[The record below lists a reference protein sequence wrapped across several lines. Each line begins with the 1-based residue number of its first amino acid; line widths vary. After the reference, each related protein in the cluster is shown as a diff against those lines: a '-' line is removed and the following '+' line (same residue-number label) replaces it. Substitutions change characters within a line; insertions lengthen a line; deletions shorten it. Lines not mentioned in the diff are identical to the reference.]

1 MDNSPSDV
9 SRLRDA
15 EAQMRRALG
24 RDENS
29 APVGERPQPTSP
41 PVDQRFQ
48 RRKVVRDGLVP
59 VTVVR
64 YSNGLDRDQLE
75 AARAALRSLAT
86 AKERAERLLTDAQA
100 KTRLAHERLA
110 RDEAIRRAEADRKA
124 IEEVLQTARSELGTA
139 KIARECAERG
149 LWDAQVTIFQPDR
162 EVLCATTALRL
173 SGGSPPRG

>member
-1 MDNSPSDV
+1 MDNSPSDE
-9 SRLRDA
+9 SCLRDA

-24 RDENS
+24 LDENS

-48 RRKVVRDGLVP
+48 RRKFVRDGQGP

-64 YSNGLDRDQLE
+64 YSNGQDRDQLE

-100 KTRLAHERLA
+100 
-110 RDEAIRRAEADRKA
+110 
-124 IEEVLQTARSELGTA
+124 
-139 KIARECAERG
+139 
-149 LWDAQVTIFQPDR
+149 TIKDL
-162 EVLCATTALRL
+162 ET
-173 SGGSPPRG
+173 